1 MREEKHIDYYTGMA
15 QLSIHQKTVMINATN
30 NLMYTCIQVFISLSD
45 GVLARLRFS
54 DGGVLAFFSILNI
67 F

>member
-54 DGGVLAFFSILNI
+54 DGGV
-67 F
+67 